1 MTGSTAKVAVLASG
15 SGTNLQALIDA
26 CGTSQLSAHIV
37 AVVTDNPDAGAI
49 ARAHAAQ
56 IPTIVVSRQK
66 DETRSDYDLRLAQAV
81 RDTRA
86 DVVVLAGFMRLL
98 SMNFLAHFPM
108 RVINLHPALPGE
120 FPGVHAI
127 ERAFA
132 ERDVKGRTH
141 SGVMVHFVPDEG
153 VDNGPVIASRQVPIL
168 KSDTLDTFTQRMHE
182 TEHELI
188 VLAVQ
193 KVIQSDL
200 HHLMY
205 PEELTP

>member
-1 MTGSTAKVAVLASG
+1 MAKVAVLASG

-66 DETRSDYDLRLAQAV
+66 DETRSDYDSRLAQAV

-153 VDNGPVIASRQVPIL
+153 VDNGPVIASREVPIL

>member
-49 ARAHAAQ
+49 ARAHAAH

>member
-1 MTGSTAKVAVLASG
+1 MTGSMAKVAVLASG

-153 VDNGPVIASRQVPIL
+153 VDNGPVIASREVPIL

>member
-1 MTGSTAKVAVLASG
+1 MAKVAVLASG

-49 ARAHAAQ
+49 ARAHAAH

-66 DETRSDYDLRLAQAV
+66 DETRSDYDSRLAQAV

-86 DVVVLAGFMRLL
+86 DVVILAGFMRLL

-153 VDNGPVIASRQVPIL
+153 VDNGPVIASREVPIL

>member
-1 MTGSTAKVAVLASG
+1 MTGSMAKVAVLASG

-49 ARAHAAQ
+49 ARAHAAH

>member
-1 MTGSTAKVAVLASG
+1 MAKVAVLASG

-153 VDNGPVIASRQVPIL
+153 VDNGPVIASREVPIL

>member
-1 MTGSTAKVAVLASG
+1 MTGSMAKVAVLASG